1 MNKKKRFIVTREYS
15 REEYCFIDAYTL
27 EEAEKIA
34 ENEELNWE
42 LEGETDEVEVTPQT
56 ITNMLKV
63 KE

>member
-1 MNKKKRFIVTREYS
+1 MIKKKRFIATREYS

-42 LEGETDEVEVTPQT
+42 LEGETDEVEVTRQT
-56 ITNMLKV
+56 ITNMMKV

>member
-1 MNKKKRFIVTREYS
+1 MNKKKRFIATREYS

-42 LEGETDEVEVTPQT
+42 LEGETDEVEV
-56 ITNMLKV
+56 
-63 KE
+63 KEWIRNKKD

>member
-1 MNKKKRFIVTREYS
+1 MTKKKRFIATRYCS
-15 REEYCFIDAYTL
+15 SEEFCFIDAYTL

-42 LEGETDEVEVTPQT
+42 LESETDEVEV
-56 ITNMLKV
+56 